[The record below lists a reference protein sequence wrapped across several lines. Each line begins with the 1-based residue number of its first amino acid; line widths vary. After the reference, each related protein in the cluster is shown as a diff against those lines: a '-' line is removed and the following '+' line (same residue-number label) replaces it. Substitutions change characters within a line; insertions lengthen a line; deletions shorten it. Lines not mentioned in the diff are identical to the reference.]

1 MRLYSLPSVYGK
13 RSRNKITTLKFEI
26 MKKVKKFIKWYFR
39 NLYNFYK
46 PMYDAGVNP
55 FMI

>member
-1 MRLYSLPSVYGK
+1 MFTIKG
-13 RSRNKITTLKFEI
+13 NI
-26 MKKVKKFIKWYFR
+26 MKKVIKLIGKGFNWYMKKSYE
-39 NLYNFYK
+39 FYK

>member
-1 MRLYSLPSVYGK
+1 
-13 RSRNKITTLKFEI
+13 
-26 MKKVKKFIKWYFR
+26 MKKVRKFFNWYFR
-39 NLYNFYK
+39 KTYEFYK

>member
-1 MRLYSLPSVYGK
+1 MRT
-13 RSRNKITTLKFEI
+13 I
-26 MKKVKKFIKWYFR
+26 KKFIKWYFR
-39 NLYNFYK
+39 QSYQFYK

>member
-1 MRLYSLPSVYGK
+1 MRT
-13 RSRNKITTLKFEI
+13 I
-26 MKKVKKFIKWYFR
+26 KKFINWYFR
-39 NLYNFYK
+39 KSYEFYK